1 MQAFVIA
8 IFCTA
13 MLSDFLVEQFSL
25 PPIARFAPEILSG
38 LVILYV
44 MVAGTHNRFRLVAPK
59 YWLVFGAL
67 ALVILCGIINNNPG
81 AGPLITGLRFCFKA
95 APLFF
100 LPAVLP
106 MDEPRLRRQFKV
118 LLALAFLQLPVAV
131 YQRWVIMSAG
141 RYSGDGVQGTLMDS
155 GILSMFLICAV
166 LVLTGL
172 LLKHRI
178 GKLPYL
184 VLFLLL
190 LFPTTINETKVTV
203 IILPL
208 GLLVTLFVGAEPGKR
223 LRYTGIA
230 LAALIVFG
238 AIFVPVYD
246 KMEEGDPDRIDI
258 VDFFTNQQQLRQYVV
273 ANDKGREAG
282 VGGTQVAHRGEAI
295 SIPLQYLARDPVHLA
310 FGLGLGN
317 VSPST
322 MGKNFEGS
330 YYRLFENIAVTSFAC
345 FVLEFGLLGVMLIG
359 VLFCMVFYDGLSV
372 ARRDDTLTGALA
384 AGWTGVVAVFL
395 VATVYNSFHFFT
407 SVTFLYW
414 YFSGVV
420 CARATALARD
430 AVHVPHPAV
439 QFRSTPAVGPAAL
452 PSSGQRH
459 RPRKSVLSQ
468 RVDS

>member
-8 IFCTA
+8 IFCSA
-13 MLSDFLVEQFSL
+13 MLSDFLVQQFSL
-25 PPIARFAPEILSG
+25 PSIARFTPEILSG

-44 MVAGTHNRFRLVAPK
+44 MVAGTRDRFQWVAPK
-59 YWLVFGAL
+59 YWLVFAAL
-67 ALVILCGIINNNPG
+67 ALVILCGIINNDPG
-81 AGPLITGLRFCFKA
+81 SGPLITGLRFSFKA

-106 MDEPRLRRQFKV
+106 VDESRLMRQFKV
-118 LLALAFLQLPVAV
+118 LLALALLQLPVAV

-155 GILSMFLICAV
+155 GILSMLLICAV
-166 LVLTGL
+166 LVMTGM

-184 VLFLLL
+184 ALFLLL

-203 IILPL
+203 ILLPL
-208 GLLVTLFVGAEPGKR
+208 GLLVTMFVGAQPGKR

-230 LAALIVFG
+230 LASLIVFG

-258 VDFFTNQQQLRQYVV
+258 VDFFTNPQQLRQYVV
-273 ANDKGREAG
+273 ANDKGKKSG
-282 VGGTQVAHRGEAI
+282 VGGKLVAHRGEAI

-322 MGKNFEGS
+322 MGKSFEGS
-330 YYRLFENIAVTSFAC
+330 YYKLFENIAVTSFAY

-359 VLFCMVFYDGLSV
+359 VLFFMVFYDSLNV

-395 VATVYNSFHFFT
+395 VSTLYNSFHFFT
-407 SVTFLYW
+407 SITFLYW

-420 CARATALARD
+420 CARAAALRRG
-430 AVHVPHPAV
+430 AVHVPIPAARP
-439 QFRSTPAVGPAAL
+439 RSTPAIEPTAL
-452 PSSGQRH
+452 PGNGLRH
-459 RPRKSVLSQ
+459 APRKSALSQ